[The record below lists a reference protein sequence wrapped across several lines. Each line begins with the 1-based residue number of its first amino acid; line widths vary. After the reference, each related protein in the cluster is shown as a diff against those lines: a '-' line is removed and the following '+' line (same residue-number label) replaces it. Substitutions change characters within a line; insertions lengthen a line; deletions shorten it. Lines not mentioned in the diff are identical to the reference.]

1 VKSVDLP
8 RMILYINKASVYDL
22 FAVSLSHALQA
33 RAAVVLKGQSSL
45 LFLPV
50 VNSRSVEKI

>member
-1 VKSVDLP
+1 
-8 RMILYINKASVYDL
+8 MINKASVDDL

-33 RAAVVLKGQSSL
+33 WATVVLKGQSSL